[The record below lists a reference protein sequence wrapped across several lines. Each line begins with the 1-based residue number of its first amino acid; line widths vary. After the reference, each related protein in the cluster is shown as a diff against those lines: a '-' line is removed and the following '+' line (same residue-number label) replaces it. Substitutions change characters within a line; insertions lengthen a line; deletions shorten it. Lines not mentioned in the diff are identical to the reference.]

1 MSRPLPVMFIHG
13 FNGDPGDWTDG
24 GFWRYLLEQGGLAP
38 ELVRVFRYGVA
49 EDGTYN
55 NRGDLRQIASR
66 LAGAGLS
73 EAERGHSSVDQLSA
87 DSVARGGPRE
97 VTLIAHSLGGIISRY
112 YLSRQEPDEFG
123 TVYRGNVGRLITI
136 GSPHC
141 GVDLLRLTALA
152 PRNSL
157 IWRFIRL
164 LERLGLAPALPASE
178 VEAWEAAFHESEL
191 AARGQLAPEMLPD
204 SRVLLTDTPIYQQLA
219 PDSPLLAELNRP
231 GTLPAAVAAHTIFGD
246 IRVGVRIMIGGLKA
260 VDETISFGDMAVP
273 AHSARE
279 IPGAQATPHPFVF
292 AKQLELTLQE
302 RASETGTRSL
312 AAFLPEVAHAKLL
325 SNLAVHEE
333 VLSLL

>member
-1 MSRPLPVMFIHG
+1 MSRPLPILFIHG

-24 GFWRYLLEQGGLAP
+24 RFRRYLLEHGGLDP

-66 LAGAGLS
+66 LAGVGLS

-87 DSVARGGPRE
+87 DSVAKGGSAQ

-112 YLSRQEPDEFG
+112 YLSRQDPDEFG
-123 TVYRGNVGRLITI
+123 TVYQGNVGRLITI
-136 GSPHC
+136 GSPHR

-157 IWRFIRL
+157 LWRFIRL

-178 VEAWEAAFHESEL
+178 VEAWEAAFHEGEL
-191 AARGQLAPEMLPD
+191 AERGRIVPELLPD

-219 PDSPLLAELNRP
+219 PDSPLLAELNQP
-231 GTLPAAVAAHTIFGD
+231 DTLPASVDAHTVYGD
-246 IRVGVRIMIGGLKA
+246 IRTGVRIMAGGLKL
-260 VDETISFGDMAVP
+260 VDQTVSFGDMAVP
-273 AHSARE
+273 AYSARE
-279 IPGAQATPHPFVF
+279 IPGAAATPHPYVSE
-292 AKQLELTLQE
+292 KRLEMTL
-302 RASETGTRSL
+302 RVVSRETGERSL
-312 AAFLPEVAHAKLL
+312 AAFLPDVAHGKLL
-325 SNLAVHEE
+325 SNPAVHDG
-333 VLSLL
+333 VLSVL